1 MIALIEISFALLNI
15 AVAYYQARL
24 FAAGKSIN
32 HFLWGGAFLAIA
44 CSTWFWFHSWQLIVV
59 LLLQRLVVF
68 NVSLNLIR
76 HKPFFYLGTASS
88 LDRLLSK
95 IYIPV
100 FIASIIAVVV
110 LNFYI
115 HA

>member
-15 AVAYYQARL
+15 AAAYYQARL
-24 FAAGKSIN
+24 FAAGKSIS
-32 HFLWGGAFLAIA
+32 HFVWGAGFALIA

-68 NVSLNLIR
+68 NSFLNYFRTPRMPL
-76 HKPFFYLGTASS
+76 FYLGKASV
-88 LDRLLSK
+88 LDRMLSK

-115 HA
+115 